1 MSKRLPLGENA
12 MKRSEYFQK
21 RLALGD
27 VMTSTRFCPAKINLF
42 LEVTG
47 CREDGYHTIESVM
60 QKIALCDRL
69 MLTISAGEG
78 ITITSND
85 RTLPTGEKNLCYRA
99 ADLYLKAAG
108 ITARIDMTIE
118 KRIPIAAGMAGGSTD
133 AAGVLKILDETVGA
147 LGKKELAAL
156 ALSLGA
162 DVPFCLFRSASIC
175 RGLGEELSYVKAL
188 SNCHIVV
195 AKDRKESVSTKD
207 AYAMIDS
214 LAYTPVSVQAVAEAL
229 EKKDLSALASSMM
242 NRFEDVILPLRPAVG
257 VIKETLLSCGA
268 IAAMMSGSGPSVF
281 GIFESEEEARRARDL
296 LREKNC
302 FVFLTRPWC

>member
-1 MSKRLPLGENA
+1 MKGNRT

-21 RLALGD
+21 RLASGD
-27 VMTSTRFCPAKINLF
+27 VITSTRFCPAKINLF

-47 CREDGYHTIESVM
+47 SREDGYHTIESVM
-60 QKIALCDRL
+60 QKIALCDRVT
-69 MLTISAGEG
+69 MTISKGEG
-78 ITITSND
+78 ITIASND

-99 ADLYLKAAG
+99 AELYLNAAG
-108 ITARIDMTIE
+108 ITAKIDMMIE

-133 AAGVLKILDETVGA
+133 AAGVLKILDEAVGA
-147 LGKKELAAL
+147 LNKTELASL

-175 RGLGEELSYVKAL
+175 RSLGEELSYVKGL
-188 SNCHIVV
+188 SACHIVV

-207 AYAMIDS
+207 AYRMIDS
-214 LAYTPVSVQAVAEAL
+214 LDYTPVSVQTVAEAL
-229 EKKDLSALASSMM
+229 EKGDLSSLSSSMM

-281 GIFESEEEARRARDL
+281 GIFESEDDARRARDL

-302 FVFLTRPWC
+302 FVFMTRPWC